1 MTVPKSIQF
10 GPLNIHIYGLLIAIA
25 ILVAW
30 YISIKRAHLYK
41 ISRQKLES
49 TVLLIP
55 LVLGILGGRLYH
67 VIDKWSYY
75 SSNPWQTVRLDQGG
89 LGIWGALVGIILGFY
104 IFARIQKINFLNLL
118 DLLAPS
124 LLLAQGIG
132 RIGNFVNQEGFG
144 PPTSLPWG
152 VMIGGTRV
160 HPTFF
165 YEMFLDFI
173 FAIALIYLSPRFKKP
188 GQAIGL
194 YLISYGLI
202 RFLVEFFRIDTW
214 SIGDFKVAF
223 VFSLAAILVGTYL
236 FIRKKKV

>member
-1 MTVPKSIQF
+1 MTNAQVQV
-10 GPLNIHIYGLLIAIA
+10 GPLVIHLYGVIIAAATFFGWLLAK
-25 ILVAW
+25 
-30 YISIKRAHLYK
+30 KRAHLYK
-41 ISRQKLES
+41 IPQTLFDDPM
-49 TVLLIP
+49 LLTP
-55 LVLGILGGRLYH
+55 LLLGIIGARLYH
-67 VIDKWSYY
+67 VASSWGYY
-75 SSNPWQTVRLDQGG
+75 QNNISGIVKIWQGG